1 MIVLAKDNKEKLI
14 NFIAKHQIENTRKS
28 HINELKDGFN
38 IFNLINVCIYLLLI
52 KMNYLKGKFIS
63 HPGVR
68 SIFLTLSRDHIMIY
82 KYNTY
87 RLVTLKFAQLV
98 QLVER

>member
-1 MIVLAKDNKEKLI
+1 MIVLAKDNKENLI

-52 KMNYLKGKFIS
+52 KMNYLNYYILTFFYIFRLSKITFTILL
-63 HPGVR
+63 GV
-68 SIFLTLSRDHIMIY
+68 I
-82 KYNTY
+82 
-87 RLVTLKFAQLV
+87 LKQNYTI
-98 QLVER
+98 